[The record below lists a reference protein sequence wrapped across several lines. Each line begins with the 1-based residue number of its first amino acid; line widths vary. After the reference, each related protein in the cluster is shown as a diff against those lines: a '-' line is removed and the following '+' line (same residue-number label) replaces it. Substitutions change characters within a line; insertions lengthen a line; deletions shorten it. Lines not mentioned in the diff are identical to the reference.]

1 MPHQVTV
8 VLVEVDLESV
18 SLSIKSDG
26 INTSKWNI
34 Q

>member
-18 SLSIKSDG
+18 SLSIKSYG
-26 INTSKWNI
+26 IKTSQWNI